1 LFSASKPKAIVFGHA
16 PGLLAPM
23 PTLLSRAGFSVTV
36 VTSLSSFKRCRNVD
50 RLVILRDRTEVLP
63 RVLEEIAMQDYTMVV
78 PGDDDILLELRKA
91 RIPAALKLRL
101 LSVCAERA
109 LGHIASKIGLSRAL
123 EAGGVPTPPYTTAV
137 NRDELPDAIAQLGY
151 PVMVKSDFGAG
162 GWRVRRLNGPGD
174 LAGLDRDFVFPAVV
188 QRAIEGDLF
197 DYSGFYRNGAL
208 VYFTEARILGAQRNG
223 GGQSFLRRYT
233 TRPDAQATSHARR
246 LGQALDIDGF
256 SNVSAIKD
264 ADGKLWF
271 FEADLRPNAWV
282 EIPRHFGCDPAV
294 RIAEAFGLPP
304 PPEPHPGPV
313 PDHMDIAL
321 GLRMRT
327 TDLIV
332 NRYNWRAY
340 YEDYLGEDLVYRRV
354 LDGFSSHIRR
364 ALPDWL
370 RRALKLSP
378 RRESPP
384 L

>member
-1 LFSASKPKAIVFGHA
+1 LFSASKPKAIVFGHS

-36 VTSLSSFKRCRNVD
+36 ITSLSSFKRCRNVE
-50 RLVILRDRTEVLP
+50 RLVILRDQTEVLP
-63 RVLEEIAMQDYTMVV
+63 RVLEEIAMQDYTLIV

-91 RIPAALKLRL
+91 RIPAALKLRML
-101 LSVCAERA
+101 PVCAERA

-123 EAGGVPTPPYTTAV
+123 EAGGVPTPPYATAV
-137 NRDELPDAIAQLGY
+137 NRNELPDAIARLGY
-151 PVMVKSDFGAG
+151 PVIVKSDFGAG
-162 GWRVRRLNGPGD
+162 GWKVRRLSGPDD
-174 LAGLDRDFVFPAVV
+174 LAGFDPDFVFPAVV
-188 QRAIEGDLF
+188 QRVIEGELF

-208 VYFTEARILGAQRNG
+208 VYFTEAKVLGAQRNG
-223 GGQSFLRRYT
+223 WGQSFLRRYT
-233 TRPDAQATSHARR
+233 TQPDAQAASHARR

-282 EIPRHFGCDPAV
+282 EIPKHFGCDPAV

-321 GLRMRT
+321 GIRMKL

-340 YEDYLGEDLVYRRV
+340 YEDYLDGDLVYRRV
-354 LDGFSSHIRR
+354 LAGLSSRIRR
-364 ALPDWL
+364 AFPDWL

-378 RRESPP
+378 RRDTPS

>member
-1 LFSASKPKAIVFGHA
+1 
-16 PGLLAPM
+16 M
-23 PTLLSRAGFSVTV
+23 PTLLSRAGFSVTLI
-36 VTSLSSFKRCRNVD
+36 TSLSSFKRCRNVD
-50 RLVILRDRTEVLP
+50 RLVILREEAVLP
-63 RVLEEIAMQDYTMVV
+63 RVLEEIAMQDYAMVV
-78 PGDDDILLELRKA
+78 PGDDLVLLALRKA
-91 RIPAALKLRL
+91 RIPAPLKLKL

-109 LGHIASKIGLSRAL
+109 LGHVASKIGLSRAL
-123 EAGGVPTPPYTTAV
+123 EAGAVPTPPYDTAV
-137 NRDELPDAIAQLGY
+137 NRAELPDAIARLGY

-162 GWRVRRLNGPGD
+162 GWQVRRLNGPGD
-174 LAGLDRDFVFPAVV
+174 LAALDPDFVFPALV
-188 QRAIEGDLF
+188 QRAVEGELY

-208 VYFTEARILGAQRNG
+208 VYFTEAKVLRAQRDG
-223 GGQSFLRRYT
+223 TGQSFLRRYT
-233 TRPDAQATSHARR
+233 TRPDAQTTSYARR

-321 GLRMRT
+321 GIRMKL

-340 YEDYLGEDLVYRRV
+340 YEDYLGTNLIYRRV
-354 LDGFSSHIRR
+354 LQSLASRISR
-364 ALPDWL
+364 ALPHGI
-370 RRALKLSP
+370 RRALKLSL
-378 RRESPP
+378 RRDSPSP
-384 L
+384 